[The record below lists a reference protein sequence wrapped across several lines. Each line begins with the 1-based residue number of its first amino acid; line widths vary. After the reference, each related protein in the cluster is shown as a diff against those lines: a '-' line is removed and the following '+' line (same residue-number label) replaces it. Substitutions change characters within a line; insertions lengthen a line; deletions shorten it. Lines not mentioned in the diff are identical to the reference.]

1 MFAKFTRKDGS
12 PIWLNANLIVTV
24 EPAKGGGSVVVP
36 VGDGL
41 DYEVREGVDVVI
53 AAVEGAQRGVAIVP
67 VQPADVL
74 PAAVEASPEA
84 SGEPA
89 EAPLAPPAFEGEAAE
104 ENVSEEE
111 AAAGVAARMAFGE
124 MMEKEKAAEAKSK
137 RTRKTKAAK
146 PAASTTRRRSTRKAP
161 LELSDEQLARLR
173 KMAPRSVKK
182 LTNSINEKQFAVADA
197 EKTIKALVDHGIISI
212 DEQTQH
218 VEWAQQENA

>member
-1 MFAKFTRKDGS
+1 MFAKFTRNDGS
-12 PIWLNANLIVTV
+12 PIWLNANFIVTV

-41 DYEVREGVDVVI
+41 DYEVKESVQAVLSAIEGVQGG
-53 AAVEGAQRGVAIVP
+53 AAAAPVP
-67 VQPADVL
+67 SVDTMPAAPEPSPTASADFDEAPAD
-74 PAAVEASPEA
+74 
-84 SGEPA
+84 
-89 EAPLAPPAFEGEAAE
+89 PPTFEGESAE

-111 AAAGVAARMAFGE
+111 AAAGVAAKMAFSE
-124 MMEKEKAAEAKSK
+124 MQEKEKEAEAKPK
-137 RTRKTKAAK
+137 RTRKTTKTKSA
-146 PAASTTRRRSTRKAP
+146 TTTPRRRSTRKTP

-218 VEWAQQENA
+218 VEWSQEEKV